1 MSIIGLNKDEQ
12 VDIFRLVSAIM
23 WIGNVDFTENA
34 ERASVADQA
43 VLDFAASLLGIPGS
57 FLKTALEIREM
68 ETKHGMARGTTY
80 KVPLNYIQ
88 VRFHSL

>member
-1 MSIIGLNKDEQ
+1 MDIIGITKQEQ
-12 VDIFRLVSAIM
+12 TDVFRLVSAIL
-23 WIGNVDFTENA
+23 WLGNVDFTEA
-34 ERASVADQA
+34 GERASVADMA
-43 VLDFAASLLGIPGS
+43 VLEFVSSLLGIPAN

-88 VRFHSL
+88 VR